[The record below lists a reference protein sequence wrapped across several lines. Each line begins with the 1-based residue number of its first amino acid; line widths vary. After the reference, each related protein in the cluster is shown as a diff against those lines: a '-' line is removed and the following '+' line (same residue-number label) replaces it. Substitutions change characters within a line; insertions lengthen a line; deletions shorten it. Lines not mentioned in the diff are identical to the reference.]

1 MPLAVLIVE
10 DSQEDE
16 ELLLMELRRLGYEV
30 THQRVETA
38 MEMSDALAER
48 DWHVIISDYHLPE
61 FDALGALRVLA
72 GSRLDIPLIIMSGT
86 VGEETAVRALHAGA
100 EDFIVKGRLS
110 RLGSALERALRERAT
125 RAARRQA
132 EEALRVSELRFRKLW
147 ESGIVGLFVASKT
160 GAVHE
165 ANETFLSMIG
175 YSRADLAAGRVDWMR
190 MTPAE
195 GRAECAQTI
204 AEVFQT
210 GVMAPREKEYV
221 RKDGSRAP
229 ILLTG
234 ASIDESRAMAVVL
247 DLTRQK
253 TVEAQFRQA
262 QKMEAVGRLAGG
274 IAHDFNNV
282 LSVILSYAEIIYRDP
297 RSDEAIRADMH
308 EVRTAGQ
315 RASELTRQLLAF
327 SRQQIL
333 ELRVIDLN
341 QVLASLKGML
351 RRVLG
356 ADVELTLL
364 PAAEL
369 GNVRA
374 DTGQIEQVLMNLA
387 VNARD
392 AMPTGGK
399 LTIQTSNVE
408 LDAEYASV
416 HADVTPGPYA
426 MIAVTDTG
434 VGMDA
439 ETRARI
445 FEPFFTT
452 KEKGKGTGLGLATVF
467 GIVKQ
472 SGGHIW
478 VYSEPGIGTCF
489 RIYLPRVVEEVRP
502 RTSERPPPEER
513 RGTETVLVVDDDD
526 QVRTVASTILR
537 RNGYVV
543 LEASNGGEALL
554 ICEQHGAKIDV
565 LVTDLV
571 LPRMS
576 GRQLA
581 ERLRPIRPDMK
592 VLFMSGYTDD
602 AVLQHGILDS
612 GVAFLQKPITPV
624 TLTGKVREVLEG

>member
-351 RRVLG
+351 RRG
-356 ADVELTLL
+356 
-364 PAAEL
+364 
-369 GNVRA
+369 
-374 DTGQIEQVLMNLA
+374 
-387 VNARD
+387 
-392 AMPTGGK
+392 PT
-399 LTIQTSNVE
+399 S
-408 LDAEYASV
+408 S
-416 HADVTPGPYA
+416 
-426 MIAVTDTG
+426 
-434 VGMDA
+434 
-439 ETRARI
+439 
-445 FEPFFTT
+445 
-452 KEKGKGTGLGLATVF
+452 
-467 GIVKQ
+467 
-472 SGGHIW
+472 
-478 VYSEPGIGTCF
+478 
-489 RIYLPRVVEEVRP
+489 
-502 RTSERPPPEER
+502 
-513 RGTETVLVVDDDD
+513 
-526 QVRTVASTILR
+526 
-537 RNGYVV
+537 
-543 LEASNGGEALL
+543 
-554 ICEQHGAKIDV
+554 
-565 LVTDLV
+565 
-571 LPRMS
+571 
-576 GRQLA
+576 
-581 ERLRPIRPDMK
+581 
-592 VLFMSGYTDD
+592 
-602 AVLQHGILDS
+602 
-612 GVAFLQKPITPV
+612 
-624 TLTGKVREVLEG
+624 